1 MTFVL
6 RYSAKAQT
14 EFINAFNYYEGQSI
28 GLGGR
33 FENCIDQKIIKI
45 INNPYAY
52 PSKRAGL
59 RECWAKDFPFL
70 IVYSISERSKLIV
83 IASIFHTS
91 RHPKKKYSRR

>member
-1 MTFVL
+1 MIYGL
-6 RYSAKAQT
+6 KYSAKAQAD
-14 EFINAFNYYEGQSI
+14 FIKAFNYYEDQLI

-33 FENCIDQKIIKI
+33 FEDCIDQKIIKI

-52 PSKRAGL
+52 PGKRAGL

-91 RHPKKKYSRR
+91 RNPRKKYKK